1 MKKFIVLLLTL
12 AMVMSLVACGKKNE
26 ENSETGSEEQV
37 ETTVENED
45 VDDVTEPE
53 AATDEEEIPEGDPV
67 EYGQD
72 FWAQKYPDANICPF
86 YINVGGVEYPYYWI
100 SSMVPED
107 DIASWATT
115 DMNWNG
121 WHMVGDKLVDK
132 DEKHAITQESRE
144 MSFSSCCV
152 YETEPFD
159 ASEASSAEGDNAEV
173 EETTAYNFKGY
184 TETADWPGEDCWT
197 SYGLPNLVFDE
208 DVSGIVHISDK
219 DWIYPLNG
227 SDGIMIEARIT
238 TPHLDELMEILNNS
252 GVTLEEDDEYIN
264 GGYSFYYQNN
274 GTKMKLQLAEWEIDV
289 NDYKIQITI
298 ITDPTD

>member
-37 ETTVENED
+37 ETAVENND
-45 VDDVTEPE
+45 VADVTEPE
-53 AATDEEEIPEGDPV
+53 AATDEEEIP
-67 EYGQD
+67 
-72 FWAQKYPDANICPF
+72 
-86 YINVGGVEYPYYWI
+86 
-100 SSMVPED
+100 
-107 DIASWATT
+107 
-115 DMNWNG
+115 
-121 WHMVGDKLVDK
+121 
-132 DEKHAITQESRE
+132 
-144 MSFSSCCV
+144 
-152 YETEPFD
+152 
-159 ASEASSAEGDNAEV
+159 EGDNAEV